1 MAKIL
6 VIDDD
11 QSILDFIQSCLEDE
25 DEYEVVTAL
34 DGERGLVECER
45 SSFDLIL
52 TDIFMPFRDG
62 LDIIREVSKMY
73 PKTKTIAMTS
83 HYGVGHTD
91 YLKAA
96 EVIGAD
102 LNLRKP
108 FSCADLMAA
117 FEQLQIS

>member
-11 QSILDFIQSCLEDE
+11 ESILDFIQSCLEDE
-25 DEYEVVTAL
+25 HEVVTAS
-34 DGERGLVECER
+34 DGERGLVECEK
-45 SSFDLIL
+45 SAFDLVL

-62 LDIIREVSKMY
+62 LDIIREVTKMY
-73 PKTKTIAMTS
+73 PTTKTIAMTS
-83 HYGVGHTD
+83 HYGVGHAD

-108 FSCADLMAA
+108 FSCQDLMAA
-117 FEQLQIS
+117 VEQLYSS

>member
-11 QSILDFIQSCLEDE
+11 QSILDFIQLCLEE
-25 DEYEVVTAL
+25 EHEVVTAS
-34 DGERGLVECER
+34 DGERGLIACEK

-62 LDIIREVSKMY
+62 LDIIRAVSKMY
-73 PKTKTIAMTS
+73 PQTKTIAMTS
-83 HYGVGHTD
+83 HYGIGHTD

-102 LNLRKP
+102 VQLRKP
-108 FSCADLMAA
+108 FSCQDILAA
-117 FEQLQIS
+117 IEQLQLS